1 LLQGHE
7 IGHVDEM
14 PRQVL
19 GLCMVCA
26 QNTSAMGQNL
36 AEQGLTN
43 GTQVDQINRAAY
55 GLRQRLG
62 QVKALYGGHGLAG
75 IDGQVQI
82 ALGSCST
89 TGTRTKHHD
98 QVCRITQHALD
109 GVANFFGVLG
119 TGDHTAAIVV
129 MAVLSGPLQV
139 VGDLQEQGLVLFSHS
154 LPAAL
159 TRKVPACGP

>member
-1 LLQGHE
+1 MLQGHE

-43 GTQVDQINRAAY
+43 GTQVDQINRAAC

-75 IDGQVQI
+75 IDEI
-82 ALGSCST
+82 AKIPGFEDAGFDTAQAVL
-89 TGTRTKHHD
+89 
-98 QVCRITQHALD
+98 
-109 GVANFFGVLG
+109 GVAWRPTEDLTLVADLTWINWSAYQNP
-119 TGDHTAAIVV
+119 TARIGALSVVERGARIVRV
-129 MAVLSGPLQV
+129 HDVKDTVDALKVWQAVQ
-139 VGDLQEQGLVLFSHS
+139 
-154 LPAAL
+154 ANA
-159 TRKVPACGP
+159 